1 MPQNKHSKE
10 TFNNPAVIKPIN
22 IILVRHG
29 ESLANAQDIS
39 QGNNDE
45 YSDTPLSKKGK
56 EQAIK
61 VAERLKKEPLDLI
74 YSSDLKRAKETAEI
88 INTFHHVPITSDKRL
103 RDMLNDEPLEDFIK
117 KCEHS
122 LKDIEKEKK
131 NTLVVAHGSSI
142 LTLLAITT
150 GSREEGGKLVKEH
163 SNTYG
168 NTHVSVVEKK
178 GNAYEIKL
186 IGCGR
191 HLS

>member
-1 MPQNKHSKE
+1 MQYLMPQNKHSKE

-88 INTFHHVPITSDKRL
+88 INTLHHVPITSDKIL
-103 RDMLNDEPLEDFIK
+103 RYMLNDEHLEDLFLVYPRQNLLVYVRQSLLPPPRRFAK
-117 KCEHS
+117 K
-122 LKDIEKEKK
+122 INTEK
-131 NTLVVAHGSSI
+131 
-142 LTLLAITT
+142 
-150 GSREEGGKLVKEH
+150 
-163 SNTYG
+163 
-168 NTHVSVVEKK
+168 
-178 GNAYEIKL
+178 
-186 IGCGR
+186 
-191 HLS
+191 